1 MGTNSPNVKDDY
13 IRVRTNRE
21 LKKKAIE
28 IVEGMQLDLS
38 TVINMTLDQIIRHNG
53 LPFEV
58 TNDDQKTI
66 QLRKLQA
73 ELAKGTDAA
82 KLGKTKGID
91 EVKALFTD
99 SDKS

>member
-21 LKKKAIE
+21 LKKKATE

-58 TNDDQKTI
+58 TNDDQRTI

-82 KLGKTKGID
+82 KQGKTKVID
-91 EVKALFTD
+91 EVRDLFTS
-99 SDKS
+99 SDKG

>member
-21 LKKKAIE
+21 LKKKATE
-28 IVEGMQLDLS
+28 IVGGMQLDLS
-38 TVINMTLDQIIRHNG
+38 TVMNIMSDQIIRHNG
-53 LPFEV
+53 LPFDV

-73 ELAKGTDAA
+73 EIVKGTDAA
-82 KLGKTKGID
+82 
-91 EVKALFTD
+91 
-99 SDKS
+99 